1 MRRTL
6 ASLLLALF
14 AYPVIAL
21 AVRSDDATTLHACC
35 RLAGKHH
42 CGMDAA
48 AQEAPSGPALI
59 PVRARCPYYPG
70 PISFSGQFSVGLVD
84 HSGSFHASSVNGVA
98 LSALP
103 EARRSDSSTTAHQK
117 RGPPSFS

>member
-1 MRRTL
+1 MRRAL

-21 AVRSDDATTLHACC
+21 AVRSDDAPTVHACC

-42 CGMDAA
+42 CGMDAV
-48 AQEAPSGPALI
+48 AQDAPSGPALT

-70 PISFSGQFSVGLVD
+70 PISFSGQFSVALVD
-84 HSGSFHASSVNGVA
+84 SGESFRASSVNGVA

-103 EARRSDSSTTAHQK
+103 EARRADSSTTAHQK

>member
-1 MRRTL
+1 MRRAL

-21 AVRSDDATTLHACC
+21 AVRSGDAPAVHACC

-42 CGMDAA
+42 CGMDAV
-48 AQEAPSGPALI
+48 AQDPPSGPALR
-59 PVRARCPYYPG
+59 PVQAKCPYYPG
-70 PISFSGQFSVGLVD
+70 PISFSGQFNVALVGRRE
-84 HSGSFHASSVNGVA
+84 SFHASAVNGVA
-98 LSALP
+98 LSALA
-103 EARRSDSSTTAHQK
+103 ETRRADSSTTAHQK

>member
-1 MRRTL
+1 MRRAL

-14 AYPVIAL
+14 TYPVIAL
-21 AVRSDDATTLHACC
+21 AVRSDDAPAVHACC

-42 CGMDAA
+42 CGMDAV
-48 AQEAPSGPALI
+48 AQDATSGPALT

-70 PISFSGQFSVGLVD
+70 PISFSGQFSAALAGR
-84 HSGSFHASSVNGVA
+84 SGSFHAFSLSGVA
-98 LSALP
+98 LSALTQA
-103 EARRSDSSTTAHQK
+103 ARADCSTAAHQK